1 MILLDD
7 LKFYE
12 DFFRK
17 PRTREE
23 LRKYWQCDNR
33 AVRENIS
40 TLQKELNIV
49 NLQDGKGWYIP
60 DTEKEVR
67 AYCSQEISRGLKS
80 VIKAYQMSKRCVSE
94 NQISMDL
101 IINNLRE
108 VI

>member
-1 MILLDD
+1 MIDNIE
-7 LKFYE
+7 FYANY
-12 DFFRK
+12 FRT
-17 PRTREE
+17 PRQKEE
-23 LRKYWQCDNR
+23 LRKFWKCDNR

-40 TLQKELNIV
+40 TLQKDLNII

-60 DTEKEVR
+60 ETEKEVR

-94 NQISMDL
+94 NQISMDA
-101 IINNLRE
+101 IMNNLKE